1 MKHRTPA
8 DAMRLARDIYAREIR
23 DKAEQAHDGEF
34 VAIDV
39 DSRRWRFADSELAAA
54 RALRAEVPEAVDVC
68 VLRVGY
74 RAAVSLGGGTLRS
87 GS

>member
-1 MKHRTPA
+1 MNHRAPA
-8 DAMRLARDIYAREIR
+8 DAMRLARDIYDREIR
-23 DKAEQAHDGEF
+23 DEAERVHHGQF

-74 RAAVSLGGGTLRS
+74 RAAVSLGGDNLRF